1 MEIWTM
7 VFPYYLMVLNFSSR
21 EKAYEYLL
29 KDIAQN
35 LCSIHSIQA
44 ITSLNKSYNLNKDF
58 FSATYK
64 EFGDEIEDEYAY
76 VFKNTFN
83 PEEIITASEYS
94 RLIEKRL

>member
-7 VFPYYLMVLNFSSR
+7 VFPYHLMVLNFSSR

-29 KDIAQN
+29 KDIPRN
-35 LCSIHSIQA
+35 LCSIHSNQA

-58 FSATYK
+58 FCATYK
-64 EFGDEIEDEYAY
+64 DFDDEIEDEYAY

-83 PEEIITASEYS
+83 PEEIITASEYP
-94 RLIEKRL
+94 RLVEKRL